1 MVFKKSFK
9 SFVSIYNVEVT
20 ENKTNY
26 DFGKKAT
33 LNQIE
38 LNKKS
43 KTMLISD
50 FFKLISN

>member
-1 MVFKKSFK
+1 M
-9 SFVSIYNVEVT
+9 SIYNVEVT

-26 DFGKKAT
+26 EFGKKAT

-43 KTMLISD
+43 KIRLFWINDSTLNVYIISY
-50 FFKLISN
+50 KN